1 MWSLTRQLASSALS
15 DSDRS
20 IGVCVHL
27 SGQASQLV
35 LHLHCTEASCVI
47 KPRSLQRVWT
57 DPRSNKQECMM
68 KIGQRGRNTHTVH
81 GIL

>member
-1 MWSLTRQLASSALS
+1 MWSSTRQLASSALS
-15 DSDRS
+15 DYDRS

-35 LHLHCTEASCVI
+35 LHCREASCVI

-57 DPRSNKQECMM
+57 DPRSNKECMM
-68 KIGQRGRNTHTVH
+68 
-81 GIL
+81 

>member
-27 SGQASQLV
+27 SGQASQFV

-47 KPRSLQRVWT
+47 KPRFL
-57 DPRSNKQECMM
+57 
-68 KIGQRGRNTHTVH
+68 
-81 GIL
+81 